1 MSTDM
6 CLYLYVIL
14 RARLDWAETAEMPVC
29 VSAFFF
35 FFHAYQAFFTVHLLL
50 WLLFMN
56 SSHKV

>member
-29 VSAFFF
+29 VSAFFLSGLF
-35 FFHAYQAFFTVHLLL
+35 YCSFTVVTTVHEQ
-50 WLLFMN
+50 
-56 SSHKV
+56 

>member
-35 FFHAYQAFFTVHLLL
+35 FFFTCMRPF
-50 WLLFMN
+50 LLFIYCCGYC
-56 SSHKV
+56 S

>member
-14 RARLDWAETAEMPVC
+14 RARLDWAETAETPVC

-35 FFHAYQAFFTVHLLL
+35 FFPRISGLFYCSFTVVATVHEQ
-50 WLLFMN
+50 
-56 SSHKV
+56 